1 MFGYVKPNITELKV
15 RDHELYKATYC
26 GLCKTMGKN
35 TGCVS
40 KFTLN
45 YDFVF
50 LALLRMAMT
59 GEKAEIKMRRCA
71 VHPLKK
77 RPMLEPNEAL
87 KFSAKTSVILTR
99 SKLKDNIND
108 SKGLSRAK
116 AKIVGLV
123 SIFLKKTDKNLLP
136 LQEKISSCI
145 DELTNLEKTNSDSLD
160 LTANTFGDLLGAV
173 SSFGIEGA
181 NARIVYDIAFHL
193 GKLIY
198 ILDAC
203 DDFEKDKKTGSF
215 NVIKNAFGDE
225 INDETKELLRLS
237 MMLELE
243 KMSRSVELLDF
254 SEYNDVERIIKNI
267 TYIGM
272 PDQIK
277 KVLKI

>member
-1 MFGYVKPNITELKV
+1 MFGYVKPCVPELKV

-26 GLCKTMGKN
+26 GLCRTMGKS
-35 TGCVS
+35 TGCAS

-50 LALLRMAMT
+50 LALIRMMLT
-59 GEKAEIKMRRCA
+59 NEKAEIKMRRCM
-71 VHPLKK
+71 VHPFKK

-99 SKLKDNIND
+99 SKLKDNVND
-108 SKGLSRAK
+108 SHGLARIK
-116 AKIVGLV
+116 AKTVGLV
-123 SIFLKKTDKNLLP
+123 SIFFKKTDKKYLP
-136 LQEKISSCI
+136 LQEKIASCI
-145 DELTNLEKTNSDSLD
+145 DALTVLEKENSDSLD
-160 LTANTFGDLLGAV
+160 QTANTFGDLLG
-173 SSFGIEGA
+173 SLISFELYGA
-181 NARIVYDIAFHL
+181 TKRISYDIAFRL

-215 NVIKNAFGDE
+215 NVIKNAFGE
-225 INDETKELLRLS
+225 NLTNETKEILRTSLTI
-237 MMLELE
+237 ELE

-254 SEYNDVERIIKNI
+254 SEYKDVERILKNI

-272 PDQIK
+272 PDQIEK
-277 KVLKI
+277 ILKI